1 MSTTES
7 SGNSDLDPAKKKHR
21 TSRSKYTRP
30 CDACSFRK
38 VKCDLNTPCS
48 RCKNHDIPCTFNRV
62 RKKCGPKKIHEK
74 TRNLIVALNQMTV
87 TNKFTPMIP
96 IDKLLPYL
104 QIYQTWYYGVWP
116 VVSVADLIT
125 RLVNAEHNANSDSVS
140 AYSLACAISAAI
152 FSQVVFITSNSH
164 LAKLPEDIKVSDFVN
179 ECIKSRETINYR
191 LKATSESLL
200 TSFFLYLYYVN
211 LKGGIH
217 CAITYL
223 RESISF
229 AQLMGLHNVHT
240 YREKSSA
247 ETHRFRKIYYLLLV
261 TERFMCI
268 EDNVPVILEST
279 IPFPSLNDEE
289 YSNLLTGFT
298 ELVKVFAIPDKQ
310 FFEKICKL
318 KFEDVF
324 DVTSKQ
330 WITDIQLQ
338 LSRISIAETLPET
351 QKLNIILSKYWMES
365 LTWHISLKNQI
376 LNNTV
381 DCLTYDF
388 PIEIA
393 KNFLQDIRHLS
404 IFAFESNGPGVC
416 IKLLELATGI
426 VDSLELKKEHTTKEI
441 GFNYLSSIFSLI
453 SRLKNDISLPT
464 DMYEKIENI
473 IKTRSFAS
481 KTGYISELDDT
492 SSDGSYSIPSPFTQ
506 MANAFSMSLN
516 AKAEDPI
523 DLSSF
528 KCEPE
533 YNQIFNGVNDV
544 YRNFLSASSD
554 KC

>member
-1 MSTTES
+1 
-7 SGNSDLDPAKKKHR
+7 
-21 TSRSKYTRP
+21 
-30 CDACSFRK
+30 
-38 VKCDLNTPCS
+38 
-48 RCKNHDIPCTFNRV
+48 
-62 RKKCGPKKIHEK
+62 
-74 TRNLIVALNQMTV
+74 MTV
-87 TNKFTPMIP
+87 VNKFTPMISL
-96 IDKLLPYL
+96 DKLLPYL
-104 QIYQTWYYGVWP
+104 QLYQTWYYGVWP

-125 RLVNAEHNANSDSVS
+125 RLINADHNGNNDSVS

-152 FSQVVFITSNSH
+152 YTQVVFITPNSH
-164 LAKLPEDIKVSDFVN
+164 FANLPEDMNVSNLVN
-179 ECIKSRETINYR
+179 ECIKSRETIDYR
-191 LKATSESLL
+191 LNATSENLL
-200 TSFFLYLYYVN
+200 TSFFLYQYYVN
-211 LKGGIH
+211 LKGGIT

-229 AQLMGLHNVHT
+229 AQLMGLHHVHT

-247 ETHRFRKIYYLLLV
+247 ETHRLRKIYYLLLV

-310 FFEKICKL
+310 FFDKICKL
-318 KFEDVF
+318 KLEDVC

-330 WITDIQLQ
+330 WIVDIQLQ
-338 LSRISIAETLPET
+338 LSRIYVAETLAET

-376 LNNTV
+376 LNNSV

-388 PIEIA
+388 PIQIA
-393 KNFLQDIRHLS
+393 RNFLWDVRNLS